1 MDGSPDGER
10 DDVVVFRWYV
20 VPVVEPARAPVRALL
35 RFVPSVETVSPPKML
50 AVFFPGTASEA
61 HGSCE
66 LPSSAVTGAERS
78 GRG

>member
-1 MDGSPDGER
+1 
-10 DDVVVFRWYV
+10 
-20 VPVVEPARAPVRALL
+20 
-35 RFVPSVETVSPPKML
+35 ML